1 MHCRVSLYWLLHLEP
16 VQPRL
21 HYVREH
27 PGELIHLDIKTLWRF
42 NGVGHSIS
50 AYRMGQSDSRDVGLG
65 YVHICIDD
73 ASHTSFTDILPNQT
87 TISASTFFANIVAYY
102 NSL

>member
-1 MHCRVSLYWLLHLEP
+1 M
-16 VQPRL
+16 
-21 HYVREH
+21 REH
-27 PGELIHLDIKTLWRF
+27 PGELIHLDIKTIWRF